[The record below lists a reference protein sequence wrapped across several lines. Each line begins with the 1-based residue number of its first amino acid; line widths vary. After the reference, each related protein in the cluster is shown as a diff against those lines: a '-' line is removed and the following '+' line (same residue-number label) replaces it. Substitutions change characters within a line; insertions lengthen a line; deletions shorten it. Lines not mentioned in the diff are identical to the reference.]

1 MVSAILDI
9 VVPASTKSCRVCTFL
24 SLAVAFLT
32 LIGHVNNVM
41 YNKYAE
47 TGRVQFTHNHAEH
60 ATDEEKQ
67 QWLDLVTPK
76 NLGLILKSIKTEYKF
91 VHPQLPSHTH
101 RN

>member
-1 MVSAILDI
+1 L
-9 VVPASTKSCRVCTFL
+9 L
-24 SLAVAFLT
+24 SPIFLT
-32 LIGHVNNVM
+32 FTGHVNNVM

-60 ATDEEKQ
+60 ATGEEKQ

-91 VHPQLPSHTH
+91 VHSPNSLYILP
-101 RN
+101 